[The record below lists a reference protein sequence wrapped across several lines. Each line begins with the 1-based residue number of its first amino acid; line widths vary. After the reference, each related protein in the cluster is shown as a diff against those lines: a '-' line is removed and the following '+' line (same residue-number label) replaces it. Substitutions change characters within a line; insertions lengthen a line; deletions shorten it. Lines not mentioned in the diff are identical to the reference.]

1 MKTTNHQKEN
11 ITKLHKEKLGMDIP
25 EDFFSKSKE
34 DILNK
39 VIKIEE
45 PKQKVF
51 WLKPIFAYPI
61 AASIILGITLTFWL
75 QNNNPTVKNDITNI
89 EEVTEFNSEF
99 LESDFLVTSL
109 IIPEGQ
115 IQDYL
120 DQYIVSTIIIKAE
133 LSEQELENIFINSL
147 FIEDSLLD
155 NYVNESLIENLII

>member
-39 VIKIEE
+39 VIKLEE

>member
-39 VIKIEE
+39 VTKLEE
-45 PKQKVF
+45 PRQKVF
-51 WLKPIFAYPI
+51 WLKPLIAYPI
-61 AASIILGITLTFWL
+61 AASIILAIALTFWM
-75 QNNNPTVKNDITNI
+75 QNNNQTVQNDITNI
-89 EEVTEFNSEF
+89 EEATEFNSEL

-115 IQDYL
+115 LQDYL
-120 DQYIVSTIIIKAE
+120 DQYIVNTIIIKAE

-147 FIEDSLLD
+147 FIEDSLLN
-155 NYVNESLIENLII
+155 NYINESLIENLII